1 MSGPDQHLKDRKDSP
16 VVRLAVPNK
25 GRIATPIM
33 ELMEKSGL
41 HLLDSGERRLISRTP
56 DPHIE
61 VLFARPIDI
70 PEYVA
75 NGAADLGITGRDMV
89 RERGSDVDELLDLQM
104 GSARLVLAVSED
116 SCFSSPEELAGA
128 RVATEFPAITRE
140 YFRNLGI
147 RVTIVPVGG
156 ACEATP
162 YLGIA
167 DAIVDLVSSGTTLR
181 QNHLVPIGEILE
193 STTVLIANKKA
204 RVAKGE
210 KVDEIV
216 LALESV
222 LRAGGQ
228 CYLMMNVRRSN
239 LDEVKSVLPG
249 LSGPTVMEVASKE
262 DLVAIH
268 AVVSEERVYR
278 LISLLK
284 RAGARDILV
293 MSIQRMIR

>member
-1 MSGPDQHLKDRKDSP
+1 LPDRKDSP

-25 GRIATPIM
+25 GRIAAPIM

-89 RERGSDVDELLDLQM
+89 RERGSDVSELLDLQV
-104 GSARLVLAVSED
+104 GSARLVLAVSEE
-116 SCFSSPEELAGA
+116 SRFSSPKDLGGA

-140 YFRNLGI
+140 YFGKQGI
-147 RVTIVPVGG
+147 KVTIVPVGG

-162 YLGIA
+162 YLGIS

-181 QNHLVPIGEILE
+181 QNHLVPIGEVLE
-193 STTVLIANKKA
+193 SSTILIANKKA
-204 RVAKGE
+204 RVEKGE
-210 KVDEIV
+210 KIDEIV

-222 LRAGGQ
+222 LRAVGQ
-228 CYLMMNVRRSN
+228 CYLMMNVQRSC
-239 LDEVKSVLPG
+239 LEEVKSVLPG

-262 DLVAIH
+262 DLVAVH

-278 LISLLK
+278 LINRLK